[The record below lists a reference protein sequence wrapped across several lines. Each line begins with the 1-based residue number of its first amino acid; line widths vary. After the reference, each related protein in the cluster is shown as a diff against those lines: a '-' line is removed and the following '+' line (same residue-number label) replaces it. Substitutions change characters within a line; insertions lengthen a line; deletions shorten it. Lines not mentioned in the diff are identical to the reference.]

1 MLNTFVDIEH
11 MFALLPL
18 YIIVLFSLINEVSL
32 NMYKVQTSHE
42 FFNLHLS
49 RYMLGLTL
57 FNSCISLLSSDVMRQ
72 QGSVF

>member
-1 MLNTFVDIEH
+1 MLNTFVDIEY
-11 MFALLPL
+11 MFALLSL

-57 FNSCISLLSSDVMRQ
+57 VSHFYLQM
-72 QGSVF
+72 